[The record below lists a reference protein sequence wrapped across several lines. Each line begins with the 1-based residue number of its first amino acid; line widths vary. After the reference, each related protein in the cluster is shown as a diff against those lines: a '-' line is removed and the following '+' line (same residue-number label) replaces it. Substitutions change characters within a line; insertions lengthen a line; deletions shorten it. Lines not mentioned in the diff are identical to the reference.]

1 MSFVNIVFLVVIQ
14 CLVSRGLHEEKNN
27 IMDEKFI
34 EQQSMSSVSNET
46 KGLSQD
52 DDSKYGERPNP
63 TYPKKCAFESE
74 DLIKETQAS
83 SENASELSRRS
94 DVVNKSLLRSIRR
107 YYLLKF
113 RKQNKDLMRKR
124 LTNVKMNKILN
135 ALKLICE
142 EEFEQNK
149 ISVGFEELARF
160 MLVFLNLK
168 PRRYYGYDKNIINKA
183 GQVQDCMR
191 KYSYIK
197 FQNLNSIEEL
207 KIMTLKI
214 KESYIDDFFLKM
226 KINKQNE
233 EVYKQAMDA
242 FVNNFI

>member
-1 MSFVNIVFLVVIQ
+1 M
-14 CLVSRGLHEEKNN
+14 
-27 IMDEKFI
+27 
-34 EQQSMSSVSNET
+34 
-46 KGLSQD
+46 SQD
-52 DDSKYGERPNP
+52 DDSKYGERSGP
-63 TYPKKCAFESE
+63 TYPRKCVFESE
-74 DLIKETQAS
+74 DLVKETQAS
-83 SENASELSRRS
+83 SKNASELSRRS

-142 EEFEQNK
+142 EEFNQIE
-149 ISVGFEELARF
+149 ISAGLEDLAKF

-168 PRRYYGYDKNIINKA
+168 PRRYYGYDKNIIYKA
-183 GQVQDCMR
+183 FQVQDCMR
-191 KYSYIK
+191 KYSSIK

-207 KIMTLKI
+207 KILTLKI

-226 KINKQNE
+226 KIKEENV
-233 EVYKQAMDA
+233 EVYRQAMNSFA
-242 FVNNFI
+242 NNFI